1 MRIFSFFPDHF
12 ITSAP
17 SRLRADKVEAD
28 KKRRRKRERA
38 GGKWVR
44 ENIKRTD
51 RREGQIESWEQRME
65 MGWRNNAG
73 RMMGSSYS
81 RSRGSGLTFC
91 GRQRAGGGGG
101 ETNMP
106 GWISRRSGWVKAQRN
121 MKAHQRTRQ
130 EVAFPF
136 HQSDKRSTAFIPTFL
151 SRWPCCLQRLF
162 NLACFSWPFPFFPI
176 STFSLWKI
184 FLFLIFSVQFK
195 GNIVCILHMFLGLD
209 FFRLQNLCAFCDCR
223 EKKQRGGREIWIQKA
238 EKKPSSGCQTHYFC
252 AFAYHGGIP
261 RAFHHVNS
269 AVDVRKCQPIK
280 AGGAPQAGEPQ
291 PISTEVHFHCL
302 K

>member
-1 MRIFSFFPDHF
+1 MCMRIFSFFPDHF

-17 SRLRADKVEAD
+17 LRLRADKVKAD

-101 ETNMP
+101 DKHVRMDIEAVRT
-106 GWISRRSGWVKAQRN
+106 SKSTEKYESTSAHKARSG
-121 MKAHQRTRQ
+121 
-130 EVAFPF
+130 
-136 HQSDKRSTAFIPTFL
+136 
-151 SRWPCCLQRLF
+151 
-162 NLACFSWPFPFFPI
+162 FPI
-176 STFSLWKI
+176 SPK
-184 FLFLIFSVQFK
+184 
-195 GNIVCILHMFLGLD
+195 
-209 FFRLQNLCAFCDCR
+209 
-223 EKKQRGGREIWIQKA
+223 
-238 EKKPSSGCQTHYFC
+238 
-252 AFAYHGGIP
+252 
-261 RAFHHVNS
+261 
-269 AVDVRKCQPIK
+269 
-280 AGGAPQAGEPQ
+280 
-291 PISTEVHFHCL
+291 
-302 K
+302 